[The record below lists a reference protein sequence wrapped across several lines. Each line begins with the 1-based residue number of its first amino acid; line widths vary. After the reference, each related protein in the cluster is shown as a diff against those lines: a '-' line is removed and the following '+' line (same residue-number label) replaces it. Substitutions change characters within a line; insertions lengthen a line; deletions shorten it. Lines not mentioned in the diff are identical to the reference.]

1 MYLATCHEYLLAYS
15 RTKLEKGT
23 LSIDKDQSKIIS
35 EYPLEDE
42 YGLYRELELRNTH
55 RDFGKH
61 NRADLYYPIY
71 VNQFGDVA
79 LESSAEFNTAVYPLW
94 EDGFE
99 GCWTWGKKKVSN
111 EIELLVGH
119 EVKGR
124 WTIFRKSYAM
134 QDGEVVQR
142 QLKSI
147 WLGRK
152 ISTERGQE
160 VVNSLFETDEKV
172 FQGPKSPWLVEKIL
186 AMSHVGDGDVVLD
199 FFSGSA
205 TTADAVLRAN
215 EKETAGKGPSYILV
229 QCPEIIPNDK
239 PAYKFGYK
247 TIDEIGQARI
257 KKVAAKIAAENPLL
271 AKTMDLGFKHYT
283 LKEVE
288 GKTLDKIE
296 KFDLNDNALAATD
309 DILKEFG
316 VETVLA
322 TWLVHDG
329 YGFSAEPKVVD
340 LDGYKAYWM
349 EKHVYLI
356 EPGLSDKGISALFDK
371 FETDGAF
378 NPGNVVVFGYS
389 FSWTQLEALKNNLL
403 KIAANGT
410 NKHVLL
416 DKRY

>member
-1 MYLATCHEYLLAYS
+1 M
-15 RTKLEKGT
+15 
-23 LSIDKDQSKIIS
+23 
-35 EYPLEDE
+35 
-42 YGLYRELELRNTH
+42 
-55 RDFGKH
+55 
-61 NRADLYYPIY
+61 
-71 VNQFGDVA
+71 
-79 LESSAEFNTAVYPLW
+79 
-94 EDGFE
+94 
-99 GCWTWGKKKVSN
+99 
-111 EIELLVGH
+111 
-119 EVKGR
+119 
-124 WTIFRKSYAM
+124 
-134 QDGEVVQR
+134 VQ
-142 QLKSI
+142 L
-147 WLGRK
+147 
-152 ISTERGQE
+152 QE
-160 VVNSLFETDEKV
+160 
-172 FQGPKSPWLVEKIL
+172 P
-186 AMSHVGDGDVVLD
+186 
-199 FFSGSA
+199 
-205 TTADAVLRAN
+205 
-215 EKETAGKGPSYILV
+215 
-229 QCPEIIPNDK
+229 CPEGSEAIK
-239 PAYKFGYK
+239 VGYK

-257 KKVAAKIAAENPLL
+257 KKAAAKISAENPLL

-329 YGFSAEPKVVD
+329 YGFGVEPKVID

-371 FETDGAF
+371 FETEGTF

>member
-1 MYLATCHEYLLAYS
+1 MKIKTILQDPS
-15 RTKLEKGT
+15 F
-23 LSIDKDQSKIIS
+23 LSDRAAGEIT
-35 EYPLEDE
+35 
-42 YGLYRELELRNTH
+42 ELIGN
-55 RDFGKH
+55 
-61 NRADLYYPIY
+61 
-71 VNQFGDVA
+71 
-79 LESSAEFNTAVYPLW
+79 
-94 EDGFE
+94 
-99 GCWTWGKKKVSN
+99 
-111 EIELLVGH
+111 
-119 EVKGR
+119 
-124 WTIFRKSYAM
+124 
-134 QDGEVVQR
+134 
-142 QLKSI
+142 
-147 WLGRK
+147 
-152 ISTERGQE
+152 
-160 VVNSLFETDEKV
+160 KV
-172 FQGPKSPWLVEKIL
+172 FDTPKPIALIETLIDLCTTSN
-186 AMSHVGDGDVVLD
+186 DTVVD

-205 TTADAVLRAN
+205 TTAHAVMKRNLEDEGSRQ
-215 EKETAGKGPSYILV
+215 YILV
-229 QCPEIIPNDK
+229 QLPEECGVGTEAEK
-239 PAYKFGYK
+239 AGYK

-257 KKVAAKIAAENPLL
+257 KKAAAKIAEENPLL

-309 DILKEFG
+309 DVLKEFG

-329 YGFSAEPKVVD
+329 YGFSAEPKVID

-371 FETDGAF
+371 FETEGSF